1 MATFSKSFSFAGY
14 YILSTRQGPSAVCV
28 DDVKAVRL
36 LGDMDLRLPAATIA
50 ELKECTNLTRIMFP
64 ITASEE
70 LQEKIL
76 CVASAFPHCTFS
88 VGDDIMQGTV
98 PEEIEDIFQLQEY
111 FCSLGIKHG
120 R

>member
-36 LGDMDLRLPAATIA
+36 LGDMDLRRPAATIA

-64 ITASEE
+64 ITASEK

-88 VGDDIMQGTV
+88 LDMTAGPV
-98 PEEIEDIFQLQEY
+98 EFEDAFQLQGYLIEY
-111 FCSLGIKHG
+111 YNA
-120 R
+120 